1 VEFTQGYYYW
11 NVRMRWRGQC
21 DVTLEASD
29 YEQMKA
35 RHRSGVIHKFVFHA
49 NGNLCADWDPER
61 EVLLRTA

>member
-1 VEFTQGYYYW
+1 
-11 NVRMRWRGQC
+11 
-21 DVTLEASD
+21 
-29 YEQMKA
+29 MKA